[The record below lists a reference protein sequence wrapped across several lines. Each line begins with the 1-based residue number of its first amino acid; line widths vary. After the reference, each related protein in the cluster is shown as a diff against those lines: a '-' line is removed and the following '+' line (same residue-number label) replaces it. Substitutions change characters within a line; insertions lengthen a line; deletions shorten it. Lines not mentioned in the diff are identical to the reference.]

1 MDCQGCTCVKNYDGD
16 SEFCGRLVRNDEKG
30 LTTQFGCD
38 TKCEQCKS
46 CNYSSSSS
54 GNNNSNS
61 NNNNNNGNSNN
72 NGINSNTLDRES
84 FLKILKRQQELNTQN
99 NLVRGQIVSDETNP
113 TDQEK
118 MAQLQKN
125 LSPNSNFDQ
134 NNGINNEI
142 IEPSNEINCV
152 DLDKGGCTKEKGC
165 GWNADSIVCSPL
177 RVGIYSSEKLD
188 GTHYTLGVGNYD
200 LSDINNL
207 DFLPEFIAVP
217 QGLRVKIWYKEGFVG
232 MYNAYLGNHSPDS
245 LVDKNLHKVKNLGS
259 IQICNMVNC
268 DKPSPYA
275 NMKLINIMEGNNID
289 RIDKNE
295 VQNVAEY
302 KDKLRKNI
310 INRIKYIRNNQHE
323 CLQEVI
329 NYLRHNGI
337 DLHTNFD
344 QEEDINR
351 LQKVKFLLMNLP
363 SCHNLQVYKNY
374 KNKNEEKRLTALI
387 KKHCNSKKSGKCKIE
402 LTNSSLNPEIDNIKL
417 ITEDQEIDVEMVNS
431 IEDNIIEEENMGPS
445 NSSPSS
451 SNLNNNNNNKK
462 VKKLLQKINDLEK
475 QEPEIIYQQAPAE
488 TKIVYQQAPAE
499 TKIVYQDKI
508 VYQQTPAET
517 KIVYQEKI
525 VPGEEKIVYRDAPC
539 ESGEIKKEDLKYQC
553 DKAGFIGDNIGE
565 ETKLLGVKVKGNTI
579 MEKIYNYTMTPGF
592 RSGTLIIIL
601 IIVLYLIRVVYKLFF
616 SSYY

>member
-1 MDCQGCTCVKNYDGD
+1 
-16 SEFCGRLVRNDEKG
+16 
-30 LTTQFGCD
+30 
-38 TKCEQCKS
+38 
-46 CNYSSSSS
+46 
-54 GNNNSNS
+54 
-61 NNNNNNGNSNN
+61 
-72 NGINSNTLDRES
+72 
-84 FLKILKRQQELNTQN
+84 
-99 NLVRGQIVSDETNP
+99 
-113 TDQEK
+113 
-118 MAQLQKN
+118 
-125 LSPNSNFDQ
+125 
-134 NNGINNEI
+134 
-142 IEPSNEINCV
+142 
-152 DLDKGGCTKEKGC
+152 
-165 GWNADSIVCSPL
+165 
-177 RVGIYSSEKLD
+177 
-188 GTHYTLGVGNYD
+188 
-200 LSDINNL
+200 
-207 DFLPEFIAVP
+207 
-217 QGLRVKIWYKEGFVG
+217 

-387 KKHCNSKKSGKCKIE
+387 KKHCNSKKSSKCKIE

-431 IEDNIIEEENMGPS
+431 IEDNIIEEENMGPTP
-445 NSSPSS
+445 SSPSS
-451 SNLNNNNNNKK
+451 SELNNNNSNNNNSNNNNSNNNKTK
-462 VKKLLQKINDLEK
+462 IRKLLEKINILKER
-475 QEPEIIYQQAPAE
+475 EPEIICQQAPAE

-508 VYQQTPAET
+508 VYQQAPAET

-539 ESGEIKKEDLKYQC
+539 ESGEIKQADLKNQC
-553 DKAGFIGDNIGE
+553 DKAGFIGDNIGDA
-565 ETKLLGVKVKGNTI
+565 TTLLGIKVKGNI
-579 MEKIYNYTMTPGF
+579 YMEKIYKYTMTPGF
-592 RSGTLIIIL
+592 KSTTLIIIL
-601 IIVLYLIRVVYKLFF
+601 IIILYLIRVIYKLFF
-616 SSYY
+616 SSRY